1 MKNLAIT
8 GRQILWVAAGSLAL
22 AFLVAAA
29 SWLFS
34 PRPRPVEEE
43 GRVPVPEARV
53 ERRPFQPESP
63 AALPLPEPANPPP
76 ASKKG
81 EIPEGPPPAAPV
93 APPAPPEQPPAP
105 MPRPAPAPKVV
116 QGNGTFAVQL
126 GAFATLANARD
137 LQGRVKALGYR
148 AAVVSKGGRHK
159 VLVPGYRDRASA
171 DRALQDLRKA
181 GFSGA
186 FVVPAE

>member
-1 MKNLAIT
+1 MKNHPIT

-22 AFLVAAA
+22 VFLVAAA

-34 PRPRPVEEE
+34 PRPRPVEDA
-43 GRVPVPEARV
+43 GRPAVPEAQV

-63 AALPLPEPANPPP
+63 AALPPP
-76 ASKKG
+76 AAEVPPAESPKG
-81 EIPEGPPPAAPV
+81 ESPEGPPPEAPAAPSRPAPEPPPAPTSRPAV
-93 APPAPPEQPPAP
+93 APPAA
-105 MPRPAPAPKVV
+105 RGA
-116 QGNGTFAVQL
+116 FAVQL
-126 GAFATLANARD
+126 GAFATLANARE
-137 LQGRVKALGYR
+137 LQGRVKALGYQ

-159 VLVPGYRDRASA
+159 VLVPGFRDRAAA
-171 DRALQDLRKA
+171 DRALQNLRKA

>member
-1 MKNLAIT
+1 MNNLAIT

-43 GRVPVPEARV
+43 GRPPVPEARV

-63 AALPLPEPANPPP
+63 TAPPLPEP
-76 ASKKG
+76 
-81 EIPEGPPPAAPV
+81 EPPPAASKKENLPESPPPAVPV
-93 APPAPPEQPPAP
+93 APPAAPEQPPP
-105 MPRPAPAPKVV
+105 SPPRPTPAPKVV
-116 QGNGTFAVQL
+116 QGNGAFAVQL

-137 LQGRVKALGYR
+137 LQGRLKALGYG
-148 AAVVSKGGRHK
+148 ATVVSKGGRHK
-159 VLVPGYRDRASA
+159 VLVPGFRDRASA
-171 DRALQDLRKA
+171 DRALQDLRKS

>member
-1 MKNLAIT
+1 MTTRFPIT

-34 PRPRPVEEE
+34 PRPKPVENSGRPV
-43 GRVPVPEARV
+43 VPEAQV

-63 AALPLPEPANPPP
+63 PAL
-76 ASKKG
+76 
-81 EIPEGPPPAAPV
+81 PPPAAEERPAAAPGTLV
-93 APPAPPEQPPAP
+93 PESPAPPAPASPPRAAP
-105 MPRPAPAPKVV
+105 PTAPPPSAQPAPAPPPAK
-116 QGNGTFAVQL
+116 GSFAIQL

-137 LQGRVKALGYR
+137 LQGRVKALGFG
-148 AAVVSKGGRHK
+148 ATVVSKGGRHK
-159 VLVPGYRDRASA
+159 VLVPGYRDRAAA